1 MFGYVQANS
10 AKLTEEQLLRYRG
23 CYCGLCRT
31 LGERCGQLSRFTLNY
46 DMTFLV
52 IVLSA
57 MYEPEE
63 TSGKG
68 ACIAHPVRKRGWW
81 KTSFTDYAA
90 DMNVALCYYKCLDD
104 WQDERNYKRRAEAAA
119 LKKQFE
125 KVKLRWPRQC
135 AVLEDCLHRISEI
148 ENSPDSDADA
158 AANVFGEIMGELF
171 AVRDDEWTVSFRRF
185 GEALGRFVYIIDAC
199 ADLDEDVKKG
209 RYNPF
214 IAMKHEDID
223 EEGKFAILRVLI
235 GECAAEFE
243 KLPILQDA
251 DIIRNILYSGV
262 WMQYA
267 RKTVKKKKGE
277 TEN

>member
-1 MFGYVQANS
+1 MFGYVQANGE
-10 AKLTEEQLLRYRG
+10 KLSEEQLLRYRG

-31 LGERCGQLSRFTLNY
+31 LGERYGQLSRFTLNY

-52 IVLSA
+52 LVLSA

-63 TSGKG
+63 EAGEGT
-68 ACIAHPVRKRGWW
+68 CIAHPVKKRNWW
-81 KTSFTDYAA
+81 KTAYTDYAA

-104 WQDERNYKRRAEAAA
+104 WQDERSLSRRAEAAA
-119 LKKQFE
+119 LKKSFE
-125 KVKLRWPRQC
+125 KVKKLWPRQC
-135 AVLEDCLHRISEI
+135 MVLENSLRRISEI
-148 ENSPDSDADA
+148 ENSKSSDADA

-171 AVRDDEWTVSFRRF
+171 AVREDEWTASFRRF
-185 GEALGRFVYIIDAC
+185 GEALGRFVYVIDAC

-214 IAMKHEDID
+214 IAMDHSEID

-235 GECAAEFE
+235 GECAEEFE

-262 WMQYA
+262 WQQYA
-267 RKTVKKKKGE
+267 RKTRKKKKGE
-277 TEN
+277 TES